1 MRKRLKGWEKLSVIK
16 KKEKV
21 GLFIP
26 FYVIQ
31 AFK

>member
-1 MRKRLKGWEKLSVIK
+1 VRKMREIKCNK